1 MKKILFIILCLF
13 VLPLS
18 VFAGSQVEC
27 STINDGSVL
36 NNWQRYNLTDY
47 DVLAG
52 GFVNYCRNQDQSD
65 SGLNSGGDIYELVY
79 DSNKNGKYRL
89 YCLNHGLNAPTNSTL
104 TKVSTTWDK
113 GPACAF
119 YKYNDSG
126 VNARHNRIRYIQ
138 NKCTVSCNG
147 ANGDDSSTCCSTEQ
161 CTDNFI
167 SDDCVGYRKSEPS
180 DSGNDISIDNITEYS
195 SSGNYFVIEASV
207 SMSGKVSSY
216 NASISPSI
224 PGAFVTDSVSGT
236 NSVTNTSAST
246 LYIKVPKSS
255 VTTSMSSN
263 LKIVADYEISCTYK
277 RFGLTYYMPTKG
289 GVRIANEQR
298 VAFRTIDEVT
308 PTENKSK
315 EDTAMFSL
323 TPEESGNDYL
333 IVSKIDDDTG
343 DQLPGAV
350 FGLYKDSSCSSSVGD
365 SNGNTTVTTDGNGT
379 GYFFVPADS
388 GDYYIKEI
396 SAPSGYTPSSSC
408 TKALINNTLVVEN
421 RKIPEEVFGK
431 IIINKKDM
439 ASSQGIEGVK
449 FELFTANQDIDS
461 IEIEEKED
469 FLKALE
475 ELISKVLISATDK
488 DGNTIGA
495 LTTDADG
502 KIEIP
507 NLKYG
512 TYYLAEISAPDK
524 YIMSDELIEVVVDK
538 EVVDVDV
545 ENALRNITIIKIDS
559 VTKEAITG
567 GKYRIVDEEGNSVA
581 EFTMDNGTYLLDIAA
596 GKYTFIE
603 IIPPKGYVDA
613 NVAFDFEVSEEGNV
627 VITSSDDRHYYLS
640 ENMAITVVNDKEEV
654 VPDVPK
660 TGVLNN
666 RIIIGIG
673 TLLIIGGVG
682 SIIIIKR
689 KNS

>member
-36 NNWQRYNLTDY
+36 NNWQRYDLTDY

-52 GFVNYCRNQDQSD
+52 GFVNYCKNQDQSD

-79 DSNKNGKYRL
+79 DSDKNGKYRL
-89 YCLNHGLNAPTNSTL
+89 YCLNHGLAAPTNSTL

-195 SSGNYFVIEASV
+195 SSGNYFVIKASV
-207 SMSGKVSSY
+207 RMSGKVSSY
-216 NASISPSI
+216 NASINPSI

-255 VTTSMSSN
+255 VTANMSSN
-263 LKIVADYEISCTYK
+263 LKIVADYKISCTYK

-343 DQLPGAV
+343 DKLPGAV
-350 FGLYKDSSCSSSVGD
+350 FGLYSDSNCSSSYSD
-365 SNGNTTVTTDGNGT
+365 INGNSTVTTDGNGN
-379 GYFFVPADS
+379 GYFFIPVDS
-388 GDYYIKEI
+388 GNYYLKEI

-408 TKALINNTLVVEN
+408 TKALINDTVVVKN
-421 RKIPEEVFGK
+421 KKIPLEVFGK
-431 IIINKKDM
+431 IVINKKDM
-439 ASSQGIEGVK
+439 ASSLGIEGVK
-449 FELFTANQDIDS
+449 FELLMADKTT
-461 IEIEEKED
+461 
-469 FLKALE
+469 
-475 ELISKVLISATDK
+475 SATDK

-502 KIEIP
+502 KVEVS

-512 TYYLAEISAPDK
+512 TYYLKEISAPDK

>member
-36 NNWQRYNLTDY
+36 NNWQRYDLTDY

-52 GFVNYCRNQDQSD
+52 GFVNFCKNQDQSD

-195 SSGNYFVIEASV
+195 SSGNYFVIKASV
-207 SMSGKVSSY
+207 RMSGKVSSY
-216 NASISPSI
+216 NASINPSI

-255 VTTSMSSN
+255 VTANMSSN
-263 LKIVADYEISCTYK
+263 LKIVADYKISCTYK

-343 DQLPGAV
+343 DKLPGAV
-350 FGLYKDSSCSSSVGD
+350 FGLYSDSNCSSSYSD
-365 SNGNTTVTTDGNGT
+365 INGNSTVTTDGNGN
-379 GYFFVPADS
+379 GYFFIPVDS
-388 GDYYIKEI
+388 GNYYLKEI

-408 TKALINNTLVVEN
+408 TKALINDTVVVKN
-421 RKIPEEVFGK
+421 KKIPLEVFGK
-431 IIINKKDM
+431 IVINKKDM
-439 ASSQGIEGVK
+439 ASSLGIEGVK
-449 FELFTANQDIDS
+449 FELLMADKTT
-461 IEIEEKED
+461 
-469 FLKALE
+469 
-475 ELISKVLISATDK
+475 SATDK

-502 KIEIP
+502 KVEVS

-512 TYYLAEISAPDK
+512 TYYLKEISAPDK

>member
-36 NNWQRYNLTDY
+36 NNWQRYDLTDY

-161 CTDNFI
+161 CTDDFI

-180 DSGNDISIDNITEYS
+180 DSGNNISIDNITEYS
-195 SSGNYFVIEASV
+195 SSGNYFVIKASV

-216 NASISPSI
+216 NASINPSI

-255 VTTSMSSN
+255 VTANMSSN
-263 LKIVADYEISCTYK
+263 LKIVADYKISCTYK

-289 GVRIANEQR
+289 GVRIAKEQR

-308 PTENKSK
+308 PTEKKSK

-343 DQLPGAV
+343 DKLPGAV
-350 FGLYKDSSCSSSVGD
+350 FGLYSDSNCSSSYSD
-365 SNGNTTVTTDGNGT
+365 INGNSTVTTDGNGN
-379 GYFFVPADS
+379 GYFFIPVDS
-388 GDYYIKEI
+388 GDYYLKEI

-408 TKALINNTLVVEN
+408 TKALINDTVVVKN
-421 RKIPEEVFGK
+421 KKIPLEVFGK
-431 IIINKKDM
+431 IVINKKDM
-439 ASSQGIEGVK
+439 ASSLGIEGVK
-449 FELFTANQDIDS
+449 FELLMADKTT
-461 IEIEEKED
+461 
-469 FLKALE
+469 
-475 ELISKVLISATDK
+475 SATDK

-502 KIEIP
+502 KVEVS

-512 TYYLAEISAPDK
+512 TYYLKEISAPDK

-673 TLLIIGGVG
+673 TLLIISGVG

>member
-36 NNWQRYNLTDY
+36 NNWQRYDLTDY

-52 GFVNYCRNQDQSD
+52 GFVNYCKNQDQSD

-79 DSNKNGKYRL
+79 DSDKNGKYRL

-180 DSGNDISIDNITEYS
+180 DSGNNISIDNITEYS

-323 TPEESGNDYL
+323 TPEEAGNDYL

-350 FGLYKDSSCSSSVGD
+350 FGLYSDSNCSSSYSD
-365 SNGNTTVTTDGNGT
+365 INGNSTVTTDGNGN
-379 GYFFVPADS
+379 GYFFIPVDS
-388 GDYYIKEI
+388 GDYYLKEI

-408 TKALINNTLVVEN
+408 TKALINDTVVVKN
-421 RKIPEEVFGK
+421 KKIPLEVFGK
-431 IIINKKDM
+431 IVINKKDM
-439 ASSQGIEGVK
+439 ASSLGIEGVK
-449 FELFTANQDIDS
+449 FELLMADKTT
-461 IEIEEKED
+461 
-469 FLKALE
+469 
-475 ELISKVLISATDK
+475 SATDK

-495 LTTDADG
+495 LTSDADG
-502 KIEIP
+502 KVEVS

-512 TYYLAEISAPDK
+512 TYYLKEISAPDK

-581 EFTMDNGTYLLDIAA
+581 EFTMDNGTYLLDVAA

>member
-52 GFVNYCRNQDQSD
+52 GFVNYCKNQDQSD

-79 DSNKNGKYRL
+79 DSDKNGKYRL
-89 YCLNHGLNAPTNSTL
+89 YCLNHGLAAPTNSTL

-195 SSGNYFVIEASV
+195 SSGNYFVIKASV
-207 SMSGKVSSY
+207 RMSGKVSSY
-216 NASISPSI
+216 NASINPSI

-255 VTTSMSSN
+255 VTANMSSN
-263 LKIVADYEISCTYK
+263 LKIVADYKISCTYK

-343 DQLPGAV
+343 DKLPGAV
-350 FGLYKDSSCSSSVGD
+350 FGLYSDSNCSSSYSD
-365 SNGNTTVTTDGNGT
+365 INGNSTVTTDGNGN
-379 GYFFVPADS
+379 GYFFIPVDS
-388 GDYYIKEI
+388 GDYYLKEI
-396 SAPSGYTPSSSC
+396 SAPSGYNPSSSC
-408 TKALINNTLVVEN
+408 TKALINDTVVVKN
-421 RKIPEEVFGK
+421 KKIPLEVFGK
-431 IIINKKDM
+431 IVINKKDM
-439 ASSQGIEGVK
+439 ASSLGIEGVK
-449 FELFTANQDIDS
+449 FELLMADKTT
-461 IEIEEKED
+461 
-469 FLKALE
+469 
-475 ELISKVLISATDK
+475 SATDK

-502 KIEIP
+502 KVEVS

-512 TYYLAEISAPDK
+512 TYYLKEISTPDK

>member
-36 NNWQRYNLTDY
+36 NNWQRYDLTDY

-52 GFVNYCRNQDQSD
+52 GFVNFCKNQDQSD

-195 SSGNYFVIEASV
+195 SSGNYFVIKASV
-207 SMSGKVSSY
+207 RMSGKVSSY
-216 NASISPSI
+216 NASINPSI

-255 VTTSMSSN
+255 VTANMSSN
-263 LKIVADYEISCTYK
+263 LKIVADYKISCTYK

-343 DQLPGAV
+343 DKLPGAV
-350 FGLYKDSSCSSSVGD
+350 FGLYSDSNCSSSYSD
-365 SNGNTTVTTDGNGT
+365 INGNSTVTTDGNGN
-379 GYFFVPADS
+379 GYFFIPVDS
-388 GDYYIKEI
+388 GNYYLKEI

-408 TKALINNTLVVEN
+408 TKALINDTVVVKN
-421 RKIPEEVFGK
+421 KKIPLEVFGK
-431 IIINKKDM
+431 IVINKKDM
-439 ASSQGIEGVK
+439 ASSLGIEGVK
-449 FELFTANQDIDS
+449 FELLMADKTT
-461 IEIEEKED
+461 
-469 FLKALE
+469 
-475 ELISKVLISATDK
+475 SATDK

-502 KIEIP
+502 KVEVS

-512 TYYLAEISAPDK
+512 TYYLKEISTPDK

>member
-36 NNWQRYNLTDY
+36 NNWQRYDLTDY

-52 GFVNYCRNQDQSD
+52 GFVNFCKNQDQSD

-180 DSGNDISIDNITEYS
+180 DSGNNISIDNITEYS

-255 VTTSMSSN
+255 VTANMSSN

-350 FGLYKDSSCSSSVGD
+350 FGLYSDSNCSSSYSD
-365 SNGNTTVTTDGNGT
+365 INGNSTVTTDGNGN
-379 GYFFVPADS
+379 GYFFIPVDS
-388 GDYYIKEI
+388 GDYYLKEI
-396 SAPSGYTPSSSC
+396 SAPSGYNPSSSC
-408 TKALINNTLVVEN
+408 TKALINDTVVVKN
-421 RKIPEEVFGK
+421 KKIPIEVFGK
-431 IIINKKDM
+431 IVINKKDM
-439 ASSQGIEGVK
+439 ASSIGIEGVK
-449 FELFTANQDIDS
+449 FELLMADKTT
-461 IEIEEKED
+461 
-469 FLKALE
+469 
-475 ELISKVLISATDK
+475 SATDK
-488 DGNTIGA
+488 DGNTIGV

-502 KIEIP
+502 KVEVS

-512 TYYLAEISAPDK
+512 TYYLKEISAPDK

>member
-13 VLPLS
+13 VLPLY

-52 GFVNYCRNQDQSD
+52 GFVNYCKNQDQSD

-161 CTDNFI
+161 CTDDFI

-180 DSGNDISIDNITEYS
+180 DSGNNISIDNITEYS
-195 SSGNYFVIEASV
+195 SSGNYFVIKASV
-207 SMSGKVSSY
+207 RMSGKVSSY
-216 NASISPSI
+216 NASINPSI

-323 TPEESGNDYL
+323 APEESGNDYL

-350 FGLYKDSSCSSSVGD
+350 FGLYRDSNCSSSYSD
-365 SNGNTTVTTDGNGT
+365 INGNSTVTTDGNGN
-379 GYFFVPADS
+379 GYFFIPVDS
-388 GDYYIKEI
+388 GNYYLKEI

-408 TKALINNTLVVEN
+408 TKALINDTVVVKN
-421 RKIPEEVFGK
+421 KKIPLEVFGK
-431 IIINKKDM
+431 IVINKKDM
-439 ASSQGIEGVK
+439 ASSLGIEGVK
-449 FELFTANQDIDS
+449 FELLMADKTT
-461 IEIEEKED
+461 
-469 FLKALE
+469 
-475 ELISKVLISATDK
+475 SATDK

-502 KIEIP
+502 KVEVS

-512 TYYLAEISAPDK
+512 TYYLKEISAPDK

-581 EFTMDNGTYLLDIAA
+581 EFTMDNGTYLLDVAA

>member
-1 MKKILFIILCLF
+1 MKKLLF
-13 VLPLS
+13 VLISLFILPLY
-18 VFAGSQVEC
+18 VYAGGVVNC
-27 STINDGSVL
+27 SDVNGSDVL
-36 NNWQRYNLTDY
+36 NHWGKDIDILK
-47 DVLAG
+47 G
-52 GFVNYCRNQDQSD
+52 GSIYYCKTPDKSD
-65 SGLNSGGDIYELVY
+65 PGLNSGGNIFELIY
-79 DSNKNGKYRL
+79 DGSQGKQRV
-89 YCLNHGLNAPTNSTL
+89 YCLNHKLDAPTESTL
-104 TKVSTTWDK
+104 TKTVTVWDK

-126 VNARHNRIRYIQ
+126 TNARHNRIRYIQ
-138 NKCTVSCNG
+138 NKCTVACSDP
-147 ANGDDSSTCCSTEQ
+147 DDTSSTCCATDD
-161 CTDNFI
+161 CTDDFI
-167 SDDCVGYRKSEPS
+167 SNDCVGNRKSEPS
-180 DSGNDISIDNITEYS
+180 DAGNGISLGNITEES
-195 SSGNYFVIEASV
+195 STGSYFVYKASV
-207 SMSGKVSSY
+207 TMSGKVKSY
-216 NASISPSI
+216 DASIVPSI
-224 PGAFVTDSVSGT
+224 PGAYVTDSISGT
-236 NSVTNTSAST
+236 TSVTNTSATT

-255 VTTSMSSN
+255 VTTSMTSN
-263 LKIVADYEISCTYK
+263 LKIVANYEISCTYK
-277 RFGLTYYMPTKG
+277 KFGLTYYKPTKG
-289 GVRIANEQR
+289 GVRIAGEQR
-298 VAFRTIDEVT
+298 IGFREVKEVN
-308 PTENKSK
+308 PTLNKSK
-315 EDTAMFSL
+315 EDTAPFSL
-323 TPEESGNDYL
+323 TPVENPDDYILISKVDADSGN
-333 IVSKIDDDTG
+333 K
-343 DQLPGAV
+343 LPGAV
-350 FGLYKDSSCSSSVGD
+350 FGLYKDSSCSTSVGD

-512 TYYLAEISAPDK
+512 TYYLAEISAPDN
-524 YIMSDELIEVVVDK
+524 YITSKELIEVIVDK
-538 EVVDVDV
+538 EVVNTTV
-545 ENALRNITIIKIDS
+545 ENALRNITIIKVDS
-559 VTKEAITG
+559 VTKEVVTG
-567 GKYRIVDEEGNSVA
+567 GKYRIVDEEGNSVS
-581 EFTMDNGTYLLDIAA
+581 EFTMDNGTYLLDIAK

-603 IIPPKGYVDA
+603 VTPPKGYVDA
-613 NVAFDFEVSEEGNV
+613 NVTFDFEVSDEGNV
-627 VITSSDDRHYYLS
+627 TITSSDDRHYYVS
-640 ENMAITVVNDKEEV
+640 ENMAITVVNDKEEI

-660 TGVLNN
+660 TGVLTNGM
-666 RIIIGIG
+666 IIGLG
-673 TLLIIGGVG
+673 ALLIIGGAS

>member
-52 GFVNYCRNQDQSD
+52 GFVNYCKNQDQSD

-79 DSNKNGKYRL
+79 DSDKNGKYRL
-89 YCLNHGLNAPTNSTL
+89 YCLNHGLAAPTNSTL

-195 SSGNYFVIEASV
+195 SSGNYFVIKASV
-207 SMSGKVSSY
+207 RMSGKVSSY
-216 NASISPSI
+216 NASINPSI

-255 VTTSMSSN
+255 VTANMSSN
-263 LKIVADYEISCTYK
+263 LKIVADYKISCTYK

-343 DQLPGAV
+343 DKLPGAV
-350 FGLYKDSSCSSSVGD
+350 FGLYSDSNCSSSYSD
-365 SNGNTTVTTDGNGT
+365 INGNSTVTTDGNGN
-379 GYFFVPADS
+379 GYFFIPVDS
-388 GDYYIKEI
+388 GDYYLKEI
-396 SAPSGYTPSSSC
+396 SAPSGYNPSSSC
-408 TKALINNTLVVEN
+408 TKALINDTVVVKN
-421 RKIPEEVFGK
+421 KKIPLEVFGK
-431 IIINKKDM
+431 IVINKKDM
-439 ASSQGIEGVK
+439 ASSLGIEGVK
-449 FELFTANQDIDS
+449 FELLMADKTT
-461 IEIEEKED
+461 
-469 FLKALE
+469 
-475 ELISKVLISATDK
+475 SATDK

-502 KIEIP
+502 KVEVS

-512 TYYLAEISAPDK
+512 TYYLKEISTPDK

-603 IIPPKGYVDA
+603 IIPPKGYVVA

-673 TLLIIGGVG
+673 TLLIISGVG

>member
-161 CTDNFI
+161 CTDDFI

-180 DSGNDISIDNITEYS
+180 DSGNNISIDNITEYS
-195 SSGNYFVIEASV
+195 SSGNYFVIKASV

-216 NASISPSI
+216 NASINPSI

-255 VTTSMSSN
+255 VTANMSSN
-263 LKIVADYEISCTYK
+263 LKIVADYKISCTYK

-289 GVRIANEQR
+289 EVRIAKEQR

-343 DQLPGAV
+343 DKLPGAV
-350 FGLYKDSSCSSSVGD
+350 FGLYSDSNCSSSYSD
-365 SNGNTTVTTDGNGT
+365 INGNSTVTTDGNGN
-379 GYFFVPADS
+379 GYFFIPVDS
-388 GDYYIKEI
+388 GNYYLKEI

-408 TKALINNTLVVEN
+408 TKALINDTVVVKN
-421 RKIPEEVFGK
+421 KKIPLEVFGK
-431 IIINKKDM
+431 IVINKKDM
-439 ASSQGIEGVK
+439 ASSLGIEGVK
-449 FELFTANQDIDS
+449 FELLMADKTT
-461 IEIEEKED
+461 
-469 FLKALE
+469 
-475 ELISKVLISATDK
+475 SATDK

-502 KIEIP
+502 KVEVS

-512 TYYLAEISAPDK
+512 TYYLKEISAPDK

>member
-79 DSNKNGKYRL
+79 DSDKNGKYRL

-195 SSGNYFVIEASV
+195 SSGNYFVIKASV
-207 SMSGKVSSY
+207 RMSGKVSSY
-216 NASISPSI
+216 NASINPSI
-224 PGAFVTDSVSGT
+224 PDAFVTDSVSGT

-289 GVRIANEQR
+289 GVRIAKEQR

-308 PTENKSK
+308 PTEKKSK

-343 DQLPGAV
+343 DKLPGAV
-350 FGLYKDSSCSSSVGD
+350 FGLYSDSNCSSSYSD
-365 SNGNTTVTTDGNGT
+365 INGNSTVTTDGNGN
-379 GYFFVPADS
+379 GYFFIPVDS
-388 GDYYIKEI
+388 GNYYLKEI
-396 SAPSGYTPSSSC
+396 SAPSGYTPSFSC
-408 TKALINNTLVVEN
+408 TKALINDTVVVKN
-421 RKIPEEVFGK
+421 KKIPLEVFGK
-431 IIINKKDM
+431 IVINKKDM
-439 ASSQGIEGVK
+439 ASSLGIEGVK
-449 FELFTANQDIDS
+449 FELLMADKTT
-461 IEIEEKED
+461 
-469 FLKALE
+469 
-475 ELISKVLISATDK
+475 SATDK

-502 KIEIP
+502 KVEVS

-512 TYYLAEISAPDK
+512 TYYLKEISAPDK

-673 TLLIIGGVG
+673 TLLIISGVG

>member
-195 SSGNYFVIEASV
+195 SSGNYFVIKASV
-207 SMSGKVSSY
+207 RMSGKVSSY
-216 NASISPSI
+216 NASINPSI

-289 GVRIANEQR
+289 GVRIAKEQR

-308 PTENKSK
+308 PTEKKSK

-343 DQLPGAV
+343 DKLPGAV
-350 FGLYKDSSCSSSVGD
+350 FGLYSD
-365 SNGNTTVTTDGNGT
+365 SNCSASATDFVGNSKAKTDGY
-379 GYFFVPADS
+379 GYLSFIVDNS
-388 GDYYIKEI
+388 QSYYIKEI
-396 SAPSGYTPSSSC
+396 SAPDGYTLDDTCHLADTTNVIIVSN
-408 TKALINNTLVVEN
+408 KKVV
-421 RKIPEEVFGK
+421 PAHGK
-431 IIINKKDM
+431 IIVKKID
-439 ASSQGIEGVK
+439 ASDEKPIKNVK
-449 FELFTANQDIDS
+449 FEL
-461 IEIEEKED
+461 
-469 FLKALE
+469 LK
-475 ELISKVLISATDK
+475 SDKVSRATDK
-488 DGNTIGA
+488 DGNEIGV
-495 LTTDADG
+495 LTTDDNG
-502 KIEIP
+502 RIEIS
-507 NLKYG
+507 NLLFG
-512 TYYLAEISAPDK
+512 TYYLKELETEDVYILNDELVEIS
-524 YIMSDELIEVVVDK
+524 LDK
-538 EVVDVDV
+538 ESVSKKI
-545 ENALRNITIIKIDS
+545 ENLRRTVLFLKQDS
-559 VTKEAITG
+559 VSKESIAG
-567 GKYRIVDEEGNSVA
+567 GKYRVVDEEGN
-581 EFTMDNGTYLLDIAA
+581 
-596 GKYTFIE
+596 
-603 IIPPKGYVDA
+603 
-613 NVAFDFEVSEEGNV
+613 EVSEFAMKSGYYTLDMKAGNYKFIELEPPKNYV
-627 VITSSDDRHYYLS
+627 DVNLSFYFNVSENGIVTITSEEDRHYSVYEGS
-640 ENMAITVVNDKEEV
+640 GIYIVNDKEEIV
-654 VPDVPK
+654 SNVPK
-660 TGVLNN
+660 TGVFDNK
-666 RIIIGIG
+666 IIVLVG
-673 TLLIIGGVG
+673 TLLILGGIS
-682 SIIIIKR
+682 SIVILKR
-689 KNS
+689 KNH

>member
-52 GFVNYCRNQDQSD
+52 GFVNFCKNQDQSD

-161 CTDNFI
+161 CTDDFI

-180 DSGNDISIDNITEYS
+180 DSGNNISIDNITEYS
-195 SSGNYFVIEASV
+195 SSGNYFVIKASV

-216 NASISPSI
+216 NASINPSI

-255 VTTSMSSN
+255 VTANMSSN
-263 LKIVADYEISCTYK
+263 LKIVADYKISCTYK

-289 GVRIANEQR
+289 GVRIAKEQR

-343 DQLPGAV
+343 DKLPGAV
-350 FGLYKDSSCSSSVGD
+350 FGLYSDSNCSSSYSD
-365 SNGNTTVTTDGNGT
+365 INGNSTVTTDGNGN
-379 GYFFVPADS
+379 GYFFIPVDS
-388 GDYYIKEI
+388 GDYYLKEI

-408 TKALINNTLVVEN
+408 TKALINDTVVVKN
-421 RKIPEEVFGK
+421 KKIPLEVFGK
-431 IIINKKDM
+431 IVINKKDM
-439 ASSQGIEGVK
+439 ASSLGIEGVK
-449 FELFTANQDIDS
+449 FELLMADKTT
-461 IEIEEKED
+461 
-469 FLKALE
+469 
-475 ELISKVLISATDK
+475 SATDK

-502 KIEIP
+502 KVEVS

-512 TYYLAEISAPDK
+512 TYYLKEISAPDK

-673 TLLIIGGVG
+673 TLLIISGVG

>member
-1 MKKILFIILCLF
+1 MKKLFFVLIGLFI
-13 VLPLS
+13 LPLY
-18 VFAGSQVEC
+18 VYAGGVVNC
-27 STINDGSVL
+27 SDVNGSDVL
-36 NNWQRYNLTDY
+36 NHWGKDIDILK
-47 DVLAG
+47 G
-52 GFVNYCRNQDQSD
+52 GSIYYCKTPDKSD
-65 SGLNSGGDIYELVY
+65 PGLNSGGNIFELIY
-79 DSNKNGKYRL
+79 DGSQGKQRV
-89 YCLNHGLNAPTNSTL
+89 YCLNHKLDAPTESTL
-104 TKVSTTWDK
+104 TKTVTVWDK

-126 VNARHNRIRYIQ
+126 INARHNRIRYIQ
-138 NKCTVSCNG
+138 NKCTVACSDP
-147 ANGDDSSTCCSTEQ
+147 DDTSSTCCATDD
-161 CTDNFI
+161 CTDDFI
-167 SDDCVGYRKSEPS
+167 SNDCVGNRKSEPS
-180 DSGNDISIDNITEYS
+180 DAGNGISLGNIVEVS
-195 SSGNYFVIEASV
+195 STDSYFVYSASV
-207 SMSGKVSSY
+207 SMSGKVKSY
-216 NASISPSI
+216 DASIVPSI
-224 PGAFVTDSVSGT
+224 PGAFVTDSLSGT
-236 NSVTNTSAST
+236 SSVTNTNATT

-255 VTTSMSSN
+255 VTTSMTSN
-263 LKIVADYEISCTYK
+263 LKIVANYEISCTYK
-277 RFGLTYYMPTKG
+277 KFGLTYYKPTKG
-289 GVRIANEQR
+289 GVRIAGEQR
-298 VAFRTIDEVT
+298 IGFREVKEVN
-308 PTENKSK
+308 PTLNKSK
-315 EDTAMFSL
+315 EDTAPFSL
-323 TPEESGNDYL
+323 TPVENPDDYILISKVDADSGD
-333 IVSKIDDDTG
+333 K
-343 DQLPGAV
+343 LPGAV
-350 FGLYKDSSCSSSVGD
+350 FGLYKDSSCSTSIGD

-379 GYFFVPADS
+379 GYFFIPADS

-408 TKALINNTLVVEN
+408 TKALLNNTLVVEN

-512 TYYLAEISAPDK
+512 TYYLAEISAPDN
-524 YIMSDELIEVVVDK
+524 YITSKELIEVIVDK
-538 EVVDVDV
+538 EVVNTTV
-545 ENALRNITIIKIDS
+545 ENALRNITIIKVDS
-559 VTKEAITG
+559 VTKEVVTG
-567 GKYRIVDEEGNSVA
+567 GKYRIVDEEGNSVS
-581 EFTMDNGTYLLDIAA
+581 EFTMENGTYLLDIAK

-603 IIPPKGYVDA
+603 VTPPKGYADA
-613 NVAFDFEVSEEGNV
+613 NVTFDFEVSDEGNV
-627 VITSSDDRHYYLS
+627 TITSSDDRHYYVS
-640 ENMAITVVNDKEEV
+640 ENMAITVVNDKEEI

-660 TGVLNN
+660 TGVLTNGM
-666 RIIIGIG
+666 IIGIG
-673 TLLIIGGVG
+673 ALLIIGGAS

>member
-36 NNWQRYNLTDY
+36 NNWQRYDLTDY

-52 GFVNYCRNQDQSD
+52 GFVNFCKNQDQSD

-195 SSGNYFVIEASV
+195 SSGNYFVIKASV
-207 SMSGKVSSY
+207 RMSGKVSSY
-216 NASISPSI
+216 NASINPSI

-255 VTTSMSSN
+255 VTANMSSN
-263 LKIVADYEISCTYK
+263 LKIVADYKISCTYK

-343 DQLPGAV
+343 DKLPGAV
-350 FGLYKDSSCSSSVGD
+350 FGLYSDSNCSSSYSD
-365 SNGNTTVTTDGNGT
+365 INGNSTVTTDGNGN
-379 GYFFVPADS
+379 GYFFIPVDS
-388 GDYYIKEI
+388 GNYYLKEI

-408 TKALINNTLVVEN
+408 TKALINDTVVVKN
-421 RKIPEEVFGK
+421 KKIPLEVFGK
-431 IIINKKDM
+431 IVINKKDM
-439 ASSQGIEGVK
+439 ASSLGIEGVK
-449 FELFTANQDIDS
+449 FELLMADKTT
-461 IEIEEKED
+461 
-469 FLKALE
+469 
-475 ELISKVLISATDK
+475 SATDK

-502 KIEIP
+502 KVEVS

-512 TYYLAEISAPDK
+512 TYYLKEISAPDK

-567 GKYRIVDEEGNSVA
+567 GKYRIVDEEGNSIA

>member
-36 NNWQRYNLTDY
+36 NNWQRYDLTDY

-79 DSNKNGKYRL
+79 DSDKNGKYRL

-236 NSVTNTSAST
+236 NSVINTSAST

-343 DQLPGAV
+343 DKLPGAV
-350 FGLYKDSSCSSSVGD
+350 FGLYSDSNCSSSYSD
-365 SNGNTTVTTDGNGT
+365 INGNSTVTTDGNGN
-379 GYFFVPADS
+379 GYFFIPVDS
-388 GDYYIKEI
+388 GNYYLKEI

-408 TKALINNTLVVEN
+408 TKALINDTVVVKN
-421 RKIPEEVFGK
+421 KKIPLEVFGK
-431 IIINKKDM
+431 IVINKKDM
-439 ASSQGIEGVK
+439 ASSLGIEGVK
-449 FELFTANQDIDS
+449 FELLMADKTT
-461 IEIEEKED
+461 
-469 FLKALE
+469 
-475 ELISKVLISATDK
+475 SATDK

-502 KIEIP
+502 KVEVS

-512 TYYLAEISAPDK
+512 TYYLKEISAPDK